1 MSKDFWSD
9 SKRRVPSDKSCPAIN
24 GTTDDSLHT
33 TDDLHGLVRSQF
45 IHRWATIRGC
55 TAQISVVFKDFYS
68 DRIETAKCA
77 ICHPVTKKTER
88 SEYGTAVEEA
98 LGKKNVKDD
107 DAIKKALK
115 KAEGKLPKDG
125 H

>member
-1 MSKDFWSD
+1 MVAF
-9 SKRRVPSDKSCPAIN
+9 VA
-24 GTTDDSLHT
+24 
-33 TDDLHGLVRSQF
+33 GLF
-45 IHRWATIRGC
+45 IVGLESADARPKYL
-55 TAQISVVFKDFYS
+55 SVFKEFYP
-68 DRIETAKCA
+68 DRIETARCA

-88 SEYGTAVEEA
+88 SEYGMAVEEA